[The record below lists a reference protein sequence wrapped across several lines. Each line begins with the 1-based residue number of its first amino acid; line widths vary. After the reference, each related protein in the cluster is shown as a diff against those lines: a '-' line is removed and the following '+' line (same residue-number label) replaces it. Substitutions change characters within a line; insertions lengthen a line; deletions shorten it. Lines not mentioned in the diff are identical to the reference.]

1 MIWATCLSW
10 LARPVLGKT
19 VASVG
24 PAAKASARALLSCS
38 ALVVVVLADWINE
51 TPVSKVSRFC
61 SAESRPCDSAELL
74 KPESNLVG
82 SPLD

>member
-1 MIWATCLSW
+1 M
-10 LARPVLGKT
+10 AR
-19 VASVG
+19 VG
-24 PAAKASARALLSCS
+24 FAARASASALLSCS

-61 SAESRPCDSAELL
+61 SADIRLWDSAELL